1 MPPTRSTTTAFAEL
15 GVADDLCACLTQ
27 RARTEPFP
35 IQAAAI
41 PPALVGK
48 DVSGRAPT
56 GSGKTLAF
64 GLPIA
69 QRVARARPG
78 RPRALVVAPT
88 RELAAQITAEL
99 KPLLSVRKRS
109 VASFYG
115 GVGFGPQLKALR
127 RGVDVA
133 VGCPGRVA
141 DLVRRGDLRLED
153 VDIVVVDEADRM
165 ADMGFLP
172 EVRRLLD
179 QVRPGR
185 QTLLFSATLDGVVD
199 VLVRNYQRD
208 PVRCDVA
215 PPERHDDRTVHHFVE
230 TVREKRVDLTRDLV
244 VEHGSTIVF
253 CRTKR
258 GADRVAKQ
266 LARAGVSAV
275 AIHGDRSQGQRDRA
289 LASFQAG
296 KVQALVATDVAA
308 RGIHV
313 DDVGCVVHF
322 DIPADAKDY
331 QHRSGRTGRAGAA
344 GVVVAFVMDENHAKA
359 RELQRALGMPGAGRP
374 RPASKGRPSSEP
386 NPGRGRRPGATR
398 RGGHRPPRRARQ
410 G

>member
-1 MPPTRSTTTAFAEL
+1 
-15 GVADDLCACLTQ
+15 
-27 RARTEPFP
+27 
-35 IQAAAI
+35 
-41 PPALVGK
+41 
-48 DVSGRAPT
+48 
-56 GSGKTLAF
+56 
-64 GLPIA
+64 
-69 QRVARARPG
+69 
-78 RPRALVVAPT
+78 
-88 RELAAQITAEL
+88 
-99 KPLLSVRKRS
+99 
-109 VASFYG
+109 
-115 GVGFGPQLKALR
+115 
-127 RGVDVA
+127 
-133 VGCPGRVA
+133 
-141 DLVRRGDLRLED
+141 
-153 VDIVVVDEADRM
+153 
-165 ADMGFLP
+165 
-172 EVRRLLD
+172 
-179 QVRPGR
+179 
-185 QTLLFSATLDGVVD
+185 
-199 VLVRNYQRD
+199 LVRNYQRD

-331 QHRSGRTGRAGAA
+331 LHRSGRTGRAGAA
-344 GVVVAFVMDENHAKA
+344 GVVVAFVMDDNHAKA

-374 RPASKGRPSSEP
+374 RPASKRRPSSEP